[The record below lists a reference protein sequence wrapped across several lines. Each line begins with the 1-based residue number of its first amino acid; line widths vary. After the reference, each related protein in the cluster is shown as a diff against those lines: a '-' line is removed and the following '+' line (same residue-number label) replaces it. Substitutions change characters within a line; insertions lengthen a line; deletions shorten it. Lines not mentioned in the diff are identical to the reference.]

1 MKILAKRL
9 AVTVLALTVALLLAS
24 CGKRN
29 SAPAEENPV
38 HAGEETEASRQQE
51 SGGHEAAAESTVID
65 PAEAAAN
72 GIETAKVAAGTLAQE
87 LEVQGGLGAI
97 DGSVAQVT
105 ARYPGRIQALRAN
118 VGDTVRAGQP
128 LAAIDS
134 NLSLSTYAVSAPISG
149 VVLSRQAQRGG
160 GAAEGQVLFE
170 IGDYRK
176 VWADLNLFGEQIR
189 QVSSGAPVTLI
200 RLYDGATAQTTIERV
215 LPGTFA
221 ASQSAIARATLDN
234 ADGQWRPGMAVTAR
248 IVTARREAARVLP
261 LAALQTMDGHEAVF
275 VRSGDIYTARAVRTG
290 ARDATHVEILEGVE
304 TGEDVVVAQS
314 YLVKADIEKSGASHE
329 H

>member
-1 MKILAKRL
+1 MKILAKSL
-9 AVTVLALTVALLLAS
+9 SATTLVLTISLLLAG
-24 CGKRN
+24 CGKQET
-29 SAPAEENPV
+29 APAAEEK
-38 HAGEETEASRQQE
+38 AASAE
-51 SGGHEAAAESTVID
+51 DGGHEEATESTVID
-65 PAEAAAN
+65 KAEADAN
-72 GIETAKVAAGTLAQE
+72 GIKTATAAAGTIAQE
-87 LEVQGGLGAI
+87 LEVQGLLSAI

-105 ARYPGRIQALRAN
+105 ARYPGRIQSLRAN
-118 VGDTVRAGQP
+118 VGDQVRAGQP

-149 VVLSRQAQRGG
+149 VVLSRQAQLGG
-160 GAAEGQVLFE
+160 GAAEGQSLFE
-170 IGDYRK
+170 IANLSK
-176 VWADLNLFGEQIR
+176 VWADLSLFGEQIR

-248 IVTARREAARVLP
+248 ITTDRRDAALVLP

-275 VRSGDIYTARAVRTG
+275 VRTGDTYTARAVKTG
-290 ARDATHVEILEGVE
+290 ARDATHVEILEGVKA
-304 TGEDVVVAQS
+304 GEDVVVAQS